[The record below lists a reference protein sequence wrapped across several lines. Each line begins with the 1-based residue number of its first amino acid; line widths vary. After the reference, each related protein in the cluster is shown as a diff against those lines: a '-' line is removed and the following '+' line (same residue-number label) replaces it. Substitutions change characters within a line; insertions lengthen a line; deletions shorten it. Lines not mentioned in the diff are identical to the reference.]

1 MSDVS
6 GELIY
11 ELLKRVHSDV
21 AALKEG
27 QRDLRQDMIS
37 VRNQIH
43 GLQGDVNALRATTS
57 NLEIRLDRI
66 ETRLDLR
73 EFAEAAQK
81 PLTS

>member
-11 ELLKRVHSDV
+11 ELLKRIHSDV

-37 VRNQIH
+37 IRNQIH
-43 GLQGDVNALRATTS
+43 GLQGDVNTLRATS
-57 NLEIRLDRI
+57 SHLENRFDRI

-73 EFAEAAQK
+73 EFSEAAQK
-81 PLTS
+81 PLTP